1 VFVPGVGVRAVTLE
15 CRYRGLTEEVAMGLF
30 SRLRR
35 SGRGADGRPRAGR
48 RGGSQA
54 SGTDRAYLEQWAAAR
69 RGVEGFVEP
78 RTSLNPPSI
87 LLVAHDGEWTRRAVP
102 SERVAFDWARGLGL
116 PCYDASLVGY
126 PRRMNEWKPMADG

>member
-1 VFVPGVGVRAVTLE
+1 
-15 CRYRGLTEEVAMGLF
+15 MGLF

-35 SGRGADGRPRAGR
+35 GSA
-48 RGGSQA
+48 GGSGGG
-54 SGTDRAYLEQWAAAR
+54 STSRGTDRAYLESWATQR

-87 LLVAHDGEWTRRAVP
+87 LLVAHDGEWTRRSVP
-102 SERVAFDWARGLGL
+102 NEKVAFEWARGLGL

-126 PRRMNEWKPMADG
+126 PRRMHDWRPVADEGPA

>member
-1 VFVPGVGVRAVTLE
+1 
-15 CRYRGLTEEVAMGLF
+15 MGLF

-35 SGRGADGRPRAGR
+35 SGRSPGAASGGAGGR
-48 RGGSQA
+48 RS
-54 SGTDRAYLEQWAAAR
+54 DRAYLEGWAAQR

-87 LLVAHDGEWTRRAVP
+87 LLVAHDGEWTRRSVP
-102 SERVAFDWARGLGL
+102 NEKVAFEWARSLGL

-126 PRRMNEWKPMADG
+126 PRRMQEWRPIADDGQV